1 MSFTIKEL
9 RKHKKNIDLELQKIK
24 REYDKCKTTNH
35 ILHAIISIFTVGV
48 WVVVWFL
55 IASSNGKKREHYEE
69 LMAESEKALLDI
81 EYSIEDL
88 RHA

>member
-9 RKHKKNIDLELQKIK
+9 RLHKKSIDLELQKIK

-35 ILHAIISIFTVGV
+35 ILHAIISFFTAGI
-48 WVVVWFL
+48 WVVAWFL
-55 IASSNGKKREHYEE
+55 ISFSNGKKRVHYEE
-69 LMAESEKALLDI
+69 LMEESEKALLDI

-88 RHA
+88 KHV